1 MATNGKRV
9 RISNSSLNS
18 YGTRLLTSGADIS
31 QYERNPVMLYMHQR
45 GSVVGYMNN
54 IQIEGD
60 DVTAEPVFDEVTD
73 LSKQC
78 KQQFEFGSL
87 RMVSAG
93 ADIIEMGSDP
103 SVLIPGQTC
112 PTITKWKLF
121 EVSLVD
127 IGANDDAIVLRKDGK
142 KIELGHGGL
151 SNLPVINNKPK
162 KEDMELKAL
171 ALQLGL
177 PETATEKDVNEKL
190 AEMKS
195 TAAKAVDLEKE
206 KSELELSA
214 ITQSVE
220 TAIREKRLTEDKKQ
234 QFINLGKLVGVEKL
248 QETLSAMNPQV
259 KLSTVLGHQGA
270 GVQTD
275 REWKKLSDVPA
286 DKIMELRTN
295 NPDSYK
301 ALYKAEYGVD
311 CIIEK

>member
-1 MATNGKRV
+1 MAVNSKRV
-9 RISNSSLNS
+9 RISNSNLNS

-45 GSVVGYMNN
+45 GSVVGYMKN
-54 IQIEGD
+54 IQVEGD
-60 DVTAEPVFDEVTD
+60 DITAEPVFDEATD

-93 ADIIEMGSDP
+93 ADIVEMSDDP
-103 SVLIPGQTC
+103 SVLVQGQTC

-127 IGANDDAIVLRKDGK
+127 IGANDDAIVLRKDGR

-151 SNLPVINNKPK
+151 SNLPIINNKPK
-162 KEDMELKAL
+162 KEDMELKTL

-220 TAIREKRLTEDKKQ
+220 VAIREKRLTEDKKQ

-259 KLSTVLGHQGA
+259 KLSGILGHQGS

-286 DKIMELRTN
+286 DKILELRTN

>member
-93 ADIIEMGSDP
+93 ADIIEMSSDP

-151 SNLPVINNKPK
+151 SNLPTINNKPK

-220 TAIREKRLTEDKKQ
+220 AAIREKRLTEDKKQ

-270 GVQTD
+270 GIQTD

-286 DKIMELRTN
+286 GKIMELRTN

-311 CIIEK
+311 CVIEK

>member
-1 MATNGKRV
+1 MATKRV

-45 GSVVGYMNN
+45 GSVVGYMSN

-93 ADIIEMGSDP
+93 ADIIEMSSDP

-151 SNLPVINNKPK
+151 SNLPIINNKPK

-220 TAIREKRLTEDKKQ
+220 AAIREKRLTEDKKQ

-259 KLSTVLGHQGA
+259 KLSSMLGHQGS
-270 GVQTD
+270 GIQTD

-311 CIIEK
+311 CVIEK